1 MLLCGWLFRFVSEYG
16 AAFLILV
23 TLVGAATA
31 AFYGWLPLYLPEL
44 FPTRVRATGQGL
56 CYNSGRILAAVG
68 ALTQGQLVGAY
79 GGSYAKAG
87 ATITLIYVVG
97 LALDLA
103 GAGNQGP
110 ALARMR
116 SGQAKAWT
124 ATRLPLLSTRM
135 KQKAYA
141 RAGVDIDLGN
151 QVKSALPRMLRAT
164 HRPEVLGKVGGFG
177 GLFALDVR
185 KYREPVLVSSV
196 DGVGTKLKLAF
207 AMDRHDTIG
216 QDLVNHCV
224 NDIAVLG
231 AEPLFF
237 LDYLGTGR
245 LEPRVFKDII
255 TGFAKACAE
264 NHCAL
269 IGGETAQMPGFYQP
283 GEYDVSGTIVGVVEK
298 SQMLDGKAIRAG
310 DAVIGLASS
319 GLHTNGY
326 SLARKILFE
335 QMGLKPGSYV
345 ATLRNTIGDELLKVH
360 VSYGPL
366 IRKLLKNFN
375 VGQAPRLPRKSS
387 KPSSRDRRDACPTV
401 KALAHITGG
410 GFVDNIPRVLPKGC
424 DVVIR
429 KGTWEVLPIF
439 QLIQAGGG
447 VPEEELYQVFN
458 MGVGMVIIV
467 AADTADEALSWVRA
481 QKQKAWLIGQVA
493 KGRGVA
499 RVV

>member
-1 MLLCGWLFRFVSEYG
+1 
-16 AAFLILV
+16 
-23 TLVGAATA
+23 
-31 AFYGWLPLYLPEL
+31 
-44 FPTRVRATGQGL
+44 
-56 CYNSGRILAAVG
+56 
-68 ALTQGQLVGAY
+68 
-79 GGSYAKAG
+79 
-87 ATITLIYVVG
+87 
-97 LALDLA
+97 
-103 GAGNQGP
+103 
-110 ALARMR
+110 
-116 SGQAKAWT
+116 
-124 ATRLPLLSTRM
+124 M

-185 KYREPVLVSSV
+185 KYRQPVLVSSV

-207 AMDRHDTIG
+207 ALDRHDTIG

-237 LDYLGTGR
+237 LDYLGTGK
-245 LEPRVFKDII
+245 LEPRVFRDII
-255 TGFAKACAE
+255 KGFAKACAE

-269 IGGETAQMPGFYQP
+269 IGGETAQMPGFYQA

-298 SQMLDGKAIRAG
+298 SRMLDGKAVRPG

-326 SLARKILFE
+326 SLARKIFFE
-335 QMGLKPGSYV
+335 QMGLKPTSRVPELG
-345 ATLRNTIGDELLKVH
+345 NTIGDELLKVH

-366 IRKLLKNFN
+366 VQKLLKKFN
-375 VGQAPRLPRKSS
+375 ARRRSRRRTSRRRLPI
-387 KPSSRDRRDACPTV
+387 

-410 GFVDNIPRVLPKGC
+410 GFVDNIPRVLPKAC

-429 KGTWEVLPIF
+429 KGTWDVLPIF
-439 QLIQAGGG
+439 ELIRAKGG
-447 VPEEELYQVFN
+447 VPEDELYQVFN
-458 MGVGMVIIV
+458 MGIGMVVIV
-467 AADTADEALSWVRA
+467 AADKADEVLRFIRA
-481 QKQKAWLIGQVA
+481 QRQKAWLIGQVV

-499 RVV
+499 RLDVETRATSSPASWPRRSSSSPGPRA